1 MLFTFKFHVETPGF
15 KYIRRKALHELLCVS
30 SFAPLREIKLHLC
43 FGKIILMKVAV
54 LGAGMVGS
62 AIAMDLASRHHVT
75 AFDVSNVNLEL
86 LKKRNARVETQQADL
101 RDYAS
106 YPILLAP
113 FDILVTAVP
122 GFMGYKT
129 LEASINCGKNIVDI
143 SFFPEDVLKLDQ
155 LAKEKEVTVI
165 TDCGVA
171 PGMSNFI
178 VGRFNEE
185 MTIEAIEIYVGG
197 LPKVRKKPFQYKAPF
212 SPADVIE
219 EYTRPARLMEN
230 GHIIVRPALSEVEW
244 IHFDEIGT
252 LEAFNTDGLRSLL
265 YTMPHIKN
273 QKEKTM
279 RYPGHVE
286 IIRSLKESN
295 FFSETPIDVNGT
307 MISPLKVTSQIL
319 FNEWKL
325 GLEEEELTVMRVR
338 LIGKYD
344 GNSKIIE
351 WNLLDYYE
359 NETKVSSMARTT
371 GYTCTA
377 AVELIAKQLFN
388 EKGVFPPELVGK
400 YKKCFDF
407 VLEYLKERKVNWIK
421 K

>member
-1 MLFTFKFHVETPGF
+1 M
-15 KYIRRKALHELLCVS
+15 
-30 SFAPLREIKLHLC
+30 
-43 FGKIILMKVAV
+43 KIAV
-54 LGAGMVGS
+54 LGSGMVGR

-75 AFDVSNVNLEL
+75 AFDLSDANLEL
-86 LKKRNARVETQQADL
+86 LKKRNPRIETQRADL
-101 RDYAS
+101 GDYSS
-106 YPILLAP
+106 YPQHLSS
-113 FDILVTAVP
+113 FDLIVTAVP
-122 GFMGYKT
+122 GFMGFKV

-143 SFFPEDVLKLDQ
+143 SFFPEDVLQLDK
-155 LAKEKEVTVI
+155 LAKEKGVTVI

-171 PGMSNFI
+171 PGMCNFI
-178 VGRFNEE
+178 VGRYNEE
-185 MTIEAIEIYVGG
+185 MKIEALEAYVGG

-230 GHIIVRPALSEVEW
+230 GHIIVRPALSDVEW
-244 IHFDEIGT
+244 IHFESLGT

-279 RYPGHVE
+279 RYPGHVD
-286 IIRSLKESN
+286 IIVSLKESG

-307 MISPLKVTSQIL
+307 KVSPLKVTSQIL

-325 GLEEEELTVMRVR
+325 GLEEEELTVMKVK
-338 LIGKYD
+338 LIGKKD
-344 GNSKIIE
+344 GKFKTIE
-351 WNLLDYYE
+351 WSLLDFYDH
-359 NETKVSSMARTT
+359 ETKISSMARTT

-377 AVELIAKQLFN
+377 AVNLLAQNLFS

-400 YKKCFDF
+400 HKNCFDF
-407 VLEYLKERKVNWIK
+407 VIEYLKERKVNWVK
-421 K
+421 EEF

>member
-1 MLFTFKFHVETPGF
+1 
-15 KYIRRKALHELLCVS
+15 
-30 SFAPLREIKLHLC
+30 
-43 FGKIILMKVAV
+43 MKVAV

-86 LKKRNARVETQQADL
+86 LKKRNPRIETQQADL
-101 RDYAS
+101 SDHAS
-106 YPILLAP
+106 YPQILLS
-113 FDILVTAVP
+113 FDIVVTAVP

-129 LEASINCGKNIVDI
+129 LEASINCSKNIVDI
-143 SFFPEDVLKLDQ
+143 SFFPEDVLQLDQ
-155 LAKEKEVTVI
+155 LAKEKGVTVI

-178 VGRFNEE
+178 IGRYNEE
-185 MTIEAIEIYVGG
+185 MKIDALEIYVGG

-279 RYPGHVE
+279 RYPGHVD

-295 FFSETPIDVNGT
+295 FFSEIPINVNGT

-325 GLEEEELTVMRVR
+325 GLEEEELTVMRVK
-338 LIGKYD
+338 LIG
-344 GNSKIIE
+344 NSEGAPKIVE
-351 WNLLDYYE
+351 WNLLDHYDH
-359 NETKVSSMARTT
+359 ETKISSMARTT

-377 AVELIAKQLFN
+377 AVNLLARNLFSG
-388 EKGVFPPELVGK
+388 KGVFPPELIGK
-400 YKKCFDF
+400 NKNCFDF
-407 VLEYLKERKVNWIK
+407 VLDYLKERKVNWISK
-421 K
+421 QS